1 MNLDIVEKKVQKPHY
16 SITLTIDP
24 FNKRVRVDDYLGHFP
39 SCVHEALQM
48 VKETAA
54 EKLIFKV
61 RQENILAL
69 IQDGFVYEA
78 KIDQYYLGNDCFF
91 FVKYFTDS
99 RRNSENW
106 VKEDQMMIEVLALQ
120 SQLKFTKDYRMGMC
134 FVKRTNRMQSCLR
147 IYIERCLKYI
157 LLR

>member
-39 SCVHEALQM
+39 SCVQEALQM

-61 RQENILAL
+61 RQENVLAL
-69 IQDGFVYEA
+69 IARWF
-78 KIDQYYLGNDCFF
+78 
-91 FVKYFTDS
+91 
-99 RRNSENW
+99 
-106 VKEDQMMIEVLALQ
+106 
-120 SQLKFTKDYRMGMC
+120 
-134 FVKRTNRMQSCLR
+134 CL
-147 IYIERCLKYI
+147 
-157 LLR
+157 